1 MADLKAPRP
10 GAAAAEASS
19 LTMTGSKGGGE
30 KSASS
35 GFVLKL
41 FQMVN
46 GAPDDIL
53 SVSLQISFISIVLCS
68 PTCLVG
74 VEVCCLDGVLISHD
88 FRLIV
93 PCAQYRI
100 GALRVERHEAMP
112 ALSERFYGIPT
123 SSLNGFVT

>member
-19 LTMTGSKGGGE
+19 LTTTVSKGGGE

-53 SVSLQISFISIVLCS
+53 SVSLQISFISIVLLS

-74 VEVCCLDGVLISHD
+74 VRSLLSRRGFLFYMISDWLCLVFDI
-88 FRLIV
+88 
-93 PCAQYRI
+93 
-100 GALRVERHEAMP
+100 
-112 ALSERFYGIPT
+112 
-123 SSLNGFVT
+123 